1 MVQELNSGKVM
12 YAFCRVQ
19 EPGSGVPKFVLIN
32 WTGEGVK
39 VVRKGT
45 CANHV
50 PSMANF
56 LRGAHVTINARSDD
70 DVEPDA
76 IMDKVAKAAGVNYN
90 LHKESNRFN
99 DAVPHG
105 PVGSVHQKVSAV
117 KEIQNTNKDDFWA
130 EMEREEQNRRRQER
144 NRAEQERQR
153 MEEERRNQ
161 DTKEAAER
169 ERRQKEIANQIDQ
182 QRAHQKISALNEIQN
197 TNKDDFWAK
206 MEREE
211 QNRRRQ
217 ERNRAEQERQQ
228 MEEERRN
235 QDVREA
241 AERERRQ
248 KEIANQIDQQRLFE
262 NKQEAAITK
271 KETEEVKQEQ
281 PQLET
286 RRGGMPR
293 SQSVQIANEAAA
305 LISQRKV
312 NPRDVFKQKEKSLV
326 TNGTPSYGS
335 QPGRLKS
342 PFITQQSD
350 SSERPTWEVSQY
362 SSPANLQSAPT
373 KYSPTESAPTE
384 VGLAKASPVYSGSAV
399 PAFPHQDPGQ
409 QTNVLIEHFADHSL
423 THQQDE
429 VSDEE
434 WQDSDEGEPV
444 KTEPLYHHIYENFKL
459 TEDSKTAEASEDLGA
474 EQNICARALY
484 DYQAGDDTEIT
495 FDPDDIISGIEMI
508 DEGWWRGFGPDGH
521 FGMFPANYVELL

>member
-1 MVQELNSGKVM
+1 MAVNLSKNGVALKSTYDEVVDGRSDTNWALFTYEGNSNDIRVAGKGAGGLEEMVQELNSGKVM

-130 EMEREEQNRRRQER
+130 E
-144 NRAEQERQR
+144 
-153 MEEERRNQ
+153 
-161 DTKEAAER
+161 
-169 ERRQKEIANQIDQ
+169 
-182 QRAHQKISALNEIQN
+182 
-197 TNKDDFWAK
+197 